1 MNLLALDLG
10 TTTGWALK
18 THDGNIRSGS
28 TPCALRPGEGRGQR
42 WLKFR
47 AMLSEFNNGAGE
59 LQVVYFEDIKMH
71 KGVLAAHVY
80 GGFLAHLETW
90 CELQK
95 VQLIGVGFGAIKKN
109 WTGKGNSDKATMIAV
124 AKAKGFNPVDDN
136 EADALAILALALVLE
151 REPAEKMDITT
162 ACPALWP
169 QTEGAF

>member
-1 MNLLALDLG
+1 MNILAIDLG

-18 THDGNIRSGS
+18 TSDGQIRSGS
-28 TPCALRPGEGRGQR
+28 TPCAPKPGEGRGQR
-42 WLKFR
+42 WLRFR
-47 AMLSEFNNGAGE
+47 AMLSEFNGATGE
-59 LQVVYFEDIKMH
+59 LQAVYFEDIKMH
-71 KGVLAAHVY
+71 KGTLAAHVY

-90 CELQK
+90 CELHK
-95 VQLIGVGFGAIKKN
+95 IQLIGVGFGAIKKN

-124 AKAKGFNPVDDN
+124 AKAKGFNPIDDN

-151 REPAEKMDITT
+151 QEQAPDITT